1 MKTACNRFATL
12 YVLCLMIMFN
22 CEKGPQAPDTSALFV
37 DAVYNGDKDLAL
49 RDTLHVSLSV
59 EGAPERNFRYCL
71 QKEGC
76 WNIDTIDY
84 ADYRTTWDFPDTGLR
99 RIAVWA
105 IDDEGR
111 RTHCDTI
118 VVTVSASAP
127 RVILH
132 GNDMGS
138 ANDTTVILLDV
149 DDSDGVVDHF
159 EWRIDNRDNGV
170 IFSWSDTFRV
180 VWTIKDTGNRVL
192 SVTAVDNDG
201 LRSTP
206 DSIKI
211 LVTGS
216 RPGFVLEADTQIS
229 INDTLFIRFVGT
241 DDDGV
246 ITEYQWTE
254 ELPAD
259 RWKSS
264 DKDTVMQVW
273 RLPDTGRQVFYA
285 RIVDNDGLVS
295 APESIFVFVTAERP
309 RLSVNASPHVSAG
322 DSVRITAHASDPD
335 GSVVCYRWL
344 IHTSA
349 GVDVVSTPD
358 STILMAWG
366 ADDTGSHTV
375 SVVAIDDDSLS
386 SEIAVCTL
394 RVHNGSVVPVADTI
408 LSSRDTLLVSR
419 VAIGSDEPL
428 MYYWDIDG
436 NGWDDSCTGGQYRVF
451 YSGLESV
458 SLVCRVR
465 FSNGLP
471 FQDTINIYFNRPPD
485 GNVLLPFMHDTLWIG
500 MNSMPGEVDFST
512 PFTDP
517 DNDPI
522 NGIITWGRT
531 GIDTF
536 EISDSVHLP
545 VDSVGQYQWRLVLRD
560 SFGNEVVRSGVTVA
574 GKEWT
579 ICFAGHSLVTGYGG
593 DNASGGFR
601 AGVVSGLRDSLAPL
615 ERIRPVGPFV
625 SEGLMAG
632 SVADDSCFAI
642 SGAFAREML
651 LLLDHAYK
659 DLTADIWVLMLG
671 VNGSFSAIEM
681 TSTTLIMERIF
692 ERNPHAR
699 LYVLLSPPYASLG
712 SAQRRYYNNNVTNK
726 ITATETGLI
735 ARGFAASVVRA
746 DTALWSTADTFSVE
760 PTLYNSDMLHPNQD
774 GYDRL
779 SDEILAVMRESV
791 PGVLAMKFDDL
802 R

>member
-1 MKTACNRFATL
+1 MKTACNRFAAI
-12 YVLCLMIMFN
+12 YVLCLMFMFH
-22 CEKGPQAPDTSALFV
+22 CEKGPQAPDTSALVV
-37 DAVYNGDKDLAL
+37 DAVYNEDSVLTL

-59 EGAPERNFRYCL
+59 EDAPETHFRYCL
-71 QKEGC
+71 QKEGS
-76 WNIDTIDY
+76 WNIDTIDS

-99 RIAVWA
+99 RVVVWA

-118 VVTVSASAP
+118 SVTVSASAP

-132 GNDMGS
+132 GNDMAS
-138 ANDTTVILLDV
+138 ANDTTIVFLEV
-149 DDSDGVVDHF
+149 ADSDGLVDHF
-159 EWRIDNRDNGV
+159 EWQVDNRENGV
-170 IFSWSDTFRV
+170 VFAWSDTFRV

-201 LRSTP
+201 LRSMP

-216 RPGFVLEADTQIS
+216 RPGFVLEADTQVS
-229 INDTLFIRFVGT
+229 INDTLYIRFVGT

-254 ELPAD
+254 DFSAG
-259 RWKSS
+259 RWISS
-264 DKDTVMQVW
+264 AKDTVMQVW
-273 RLPDTGRQVFYA
+273 RLPDTGRRVFYA

-295 APESIFVFVTAERP
+295 APESIFVIVTAERP
-309 RLSVNASPHVSAG
+309 RLSVSASPYVPAG

-335 GSVVCYRWL
+335 GSVVSYKWL
-344 IHTSA
+344 IHRVS
-349 GVDVVSTPD
+349 GVDVVATTD
-358 STILMAWG
+358 STILVSWG
-366 ADDTGSHTV
+366 ADDTGIHTV
-375 SVVAIDDDSLS
+375 SVAAIDDDSLS
-386 SEIAVCTL
+386 SEIVVCTL
-394 RVHNGSVVPVADTI
+394 RVHNGSVIPAADTI
-408 LSSRDTLLVSR
+408 LSSMDTLLVSR
-419 VAIGSDEPL
+419 IAISSDEPL

-436 NGWDDSCTGGQYRVF
+436 SGWGDSCTDGRYSVF

-465 FSNGLP
+465 FSAGLP
-471 FQDTINIYFNRPPD
+471 YQDTMNIYFNRPPD
-485 GNVLLPFMHDTLWIG
+485 GGLLLPFMHDTLWIG
-500 MNSMPGEVDFST
+500 MNFMPGEAAFST

-517 DNDPI
+517 DGDPV

-531 GIDTF
+531 EIDTF

-545 VDSVGQYQWRLVLRD
+545 VDSVGQYQWGLVLRD
-560 SFGNEVVRSGVTVA
+560 SFGNDVVRSGVTVV
-574 GKEWT
+574 GKERT
-579 ICFAGHSLVTGYGG
+579 ICFAGHSIVTGYGG
-593 DNASGGFR
+593 DNVSGGFR
-601 AGVVSGLRDSLAPL
+601 AGVVAGLRDSLASL
-615 ERIRPVGPFV
+615 ERIRAVGPFV

-642 SGAFAREML
+642 SGSFAREML
-651 LLLDHAYK
+651 LLMDHAYK
-659 DLTADIWVLMLG
+659 NLTADIWVLMLG

-726 ITATETGLI
+726 ITAPETGLV
-735 ARGFAASVVRA
+735 ARGFAASIVRA
-746 DTALWSTADTFSVE
+746 DTALWSKADTFSVE

-774 GYDRL
+774 GYNRL
-779 SDEILAVMRESV
+779 RDEILAVMRESV
-791 PGVLAMKFDDL
+791 PGVLAMKFEDL